1 MSKYAK
7 LIIGLIGVWFVFTT
21 GASAS
26 HLYLN
31 APNTPPLAFGLAVLT
46 PIVLFLAWFISSAKF
61 RQFTL
66 SLSPRVLTLIQSWR
80 IVGFTFLALAAFRV
94 LPGLLALP
102 AGWGDIA
109 IGATAPFVA
118 LSLAAPGHRKSFI
131 LWQLLGV
138 TDLVTAVALGGL
150 AGVLDPHGIAPT
162 AMTML
167 PMSLIPTFGVPLF
180 LMFHFICIVQAIR
193 WPEVAPSS
201 SSPQVWNAASP
212 GQGASS

>member
-7 LIIGLIGVWFVFTT
+7 LTSGLIGAWFVFTV

-26 HLYLN
+26 HLYTN
-31 APNTPPLAFGLAVLT
+31 DPNVPPLAFGLAVLT

-66 SLSPRVLTLIQSWR
+66 SLSPRVLTLVQSWR

-138 TDLVTAVALGGL
+138 TDLVSAVALGAL

-180 LMFHFICIVQAIR
+180 LIIHIICIAQAIR

-201 SSPQVWNAASP
+201 LPQSLNAASP
-212 GQGASS
+212 NQGAPS

>member
-7 LIIGLIGVWFVFTT
+7 LTSGLIGAWFVFTI

-26 HLYLN
+26 HLYVNNPN
-31 APNTPPLAFGLAVLT
+31 APPLAFGLAVLT

-66 SLSPRVLTLIQSWR
+66 SLSPRVLTLVQSWR
-80 IVGFTFLALAAFRV
+80 IVGFAFLALAAFRV

-138 TDLVTAVALGGL
+138 TDLVTAVALGAL

-180 LMFHFICIVQAIR
+180 LIFHIICIAQAVR

-201 SSPQVWNAASP
+201 SSPQLWNAASP
-212 GQGASS
+212 NQRASS

>member
-1 MSKYAK
+1 MSKYVK
-7 LIIGLIGVWFVFTT
+7 LTSGLIGAWFVFSI

-26 HLYLN
+26 HFYMN
-31 APNTPPLAFGLAVLT
+31 DPTAPPLAFGLAVLT

-66 SLSPRVLTLIQSWR
+66 SLSPRALTLVQSWR
-80 IVGFTFLALAAFRV
+80 IVGFAFLALAAFRV

-138 TDLVTAVALGGL
+138 TDLVTAVVLGALT
-150 AGVLDPHGIAPT
+150 GVLDPHGIAPT

-180 LMFHFICIVQAIR
+180 LIFHFICIAQEVR
-193 WPEVAPSS
+193 WPNVAPNS
-201 SSPQVWNAASP
+201 SSPQLWNAASP
-212 GQGASS
+212 NQGASS